1 MKHAISVERSH
12 LARITALSV
21 GLFVLAAILAPNL
34 RADTKS
40 DSQKQFER
48 AVRMRTM
55 LEGFL
60 EKDRSLGDYQ
70 QTALAYRKVYLITP
84 EAPDATT
91 ALIAEAELYEEMGR
105 LFDPKFFG
113 DAIARCNF
121 LLKQYP
127 GTRYRAET
135 LFTIGK
141 IQKDDQKKSTDAQAT
156 FKEFVKRYPRSE
168 KADEARQALRELAG
182 QRGSDAQPQSA
193 QHPPD
198 QRQADQ
204 RQADQRSA
212 DQRSADQR
220 LPDQH
225 QGDQHG
231 TGQRPSE
238 QPQTTAQSPVS
249 PDKAPDKTDEGSA
262 DHPNSNQ
269 PQNSR
274 RGQNPSSQNVSSQN
288 TSSQNTSDAHPLK
301 GQAVEPRVSDQ
312 RISSVT
318 KVETW
323 NSPDSTRIVVSLD
336 DTIKYEAAR
345 IQSPDRIYFNLYKA
359 KVSGKLARKAL
370 DVDDGTL
377 KTIRVAQNK
386 PDVVRIVLDVDG
398 DRDYSAFLLANPYR
412 LVIDI
417 HGHFAKT
424 ASTSAALIA
433 PTAPVPTPATPVAA
447 PAAPSAAPTAASVL
461 APPAETPSASVA
473 SLSAAETKPDVKA
486 PAASA
491 TLAPVAAAP
500 PAPQSPA
507 KVAEKTVLP
516 LSKNAAKKTALLEP
530 PAEPKPTRDGQRSLS
545 RALGLKISRIVID
558 AGHGGHDTGTIGPH
572 GLMEKD
578 LCLDVALR
586 LGTLIEEKLPGA
598 EVIYTRTDDTF
609 IPLEER
615 TAIANNAQAD
625 LFISIH
631 ANSSRDGSARGIET
645 YYLNFATTE
654 ESMEVASREN
664 ALSQE
669 SQHDLQD
676 LIKKIARNDKVE
688 ESKELASDIQDS
700 LTQRLQLVT
709 HSEKNRGV
717 KKAPFIVLIG
727 ANMPSILSEISFV
740 SNPSDE
746 RLLRKGDQR
755 ERIADGLYRGISSYL
770 DSLNSLSNNKQKLVS
785 DNPAEPGTLASNG
798 NPK

>member
-12 LARITALSV
+12 LARIAALSF

-34 RADTKS
+34 RADPKS

-48 AVRMRTM
+48 AVKMRTM

-70 QTALAYRKVYLITP
+70 QTVLAYRKVYLITP

-135 LFTIGK
+135 LFNIGK
-141 IQKDDQKKSTDAQAT
+141 IQKDDQKKSTEAQAT
-156 FKEFVKRYPRSE
+156 FKDFLKRYPHSE
-168 KADEARQALRELAG
+168 KADDARQALRELAG
-182 QRGSDAQPQSA
+182 QRAPDAQRQSA
-193 QHPPD
+193 QRLPD
-198 QRQADQ
+198 QRQAG
-204 RQADQRSA
+204 
-212 DQRSADQR
+212 QR
-220 LPDQH
+220 LSD
-225 QGDQHG
+225 
-231 TGQRPSE
+231 E
-238 QPQTTAQSPVS
+238 PQTTAQSLRNS
-249 PDKAPDKTDEGSA
+249 DKASDKTDEGSA
-262 DHPNSNQ
+262 GLGSSNQ

-274 RGQNPSSQNVSSQN
+274 HGQNGPSQNVSSQ
-288 TSSQNTSDAHPLK
+288 SVSAQNVSDVHPELK

-417 HGHFAKT
+417 HGRFAKGT
-424 ASTSAALIA
+424 NAAAASNA
-433 PTAPVPTPATPVAA
+433 PAAPVPTPATPVQPS
-447 PAAPSAAPTAASVL
+447 PATAASVL
-461 APPAETPSASVA
+461 APPPPAEISYAGVEP
-473 SLSAAETKPDVKA
+473 LNAAATKPDVKA
-486 PAASA
+486 PAAA
-491 TLAPVAAAP
+491 VAPTPTAVPA

-507 KVAEKTVLP
+507 KVAERTVLP
-516 LSKNAAKKTALLEP
+516 LSKNAAKKTALLAP
-530 PAEPKPTRDGQRSLS
+530 PPEPKPTRDGQRSLS

-586 LGTLIEEKLPGA
+586 LGSLIEEKLPGA
-598 EVIYTRTDDTF
+598 EVVYTRTDDTF

-645 YYLNFATTE
+645 YYLNFATTA

-740 SNPSDE
+740 SNPTDE

-755 ERIADGLYRGISSYL
+755 QRIADGLYRGISSYL

-785 DNPAEPGTLASNG
+785 DNPAEPGALASNG